1 MKVNSDAAGNL
12 KTKLTLQHNPTTAE
26 ILKFAIPSLLGVLL
40 FLIPVTYN
48 GKATIVIG
56 IMADA
61 IKGVAGAYLAQFM
74 VGVLCLS
81 ALFSLVCK
89 LLRPNFSEGTSWFKA
104 LFDVSWLWVSLRV
117 IGAVF
122 GVLTLFS
129 LGPEFIHSD
138 YTGGTILYE
147 LIPVLAVWFL
157 LAALFMPLLMEF
169 GLMDFIGTLVRKVM
183 QPMFRL
189 PGRSSIDALASW
201 MGSGTVGVLITM
213 KQYEQGYYTQREAAV
228 IATNFS
234 IASIA
239 FSFVIIN
246 FMGLGHLFVPFYLTV
261 ILTGVITAMIIPRI
275 PPLSRKKDVYYGPVG
290 KQIDEVVPHG
300 QSSWSW
306 GLEKAVEKAKNV
318 KSTGDLVKKSIL
330 NVLDIWFGLIPL
342 VMALGTVAL
351 VIAEYTPMFTWLSY
365 PFIPLLTLLQIPEA
379 TAAAPAM
386 IVGFADMF
394 LPAVI
399 GSGIES
405 ELTRFVIACISLT
418 QLIYMSEIGILLLR
432 SKIPVNFMDLVIIF
446 IQRTLISLP
455 IIALVAHLLL

>member
-157 LAALFMPLLMEF
+157 LAA
-169 GLMDFIGTLVRKVM
+169 
-183 QPMFRL
+183 
-189 PGRSSIDALASW
+189 
-201 MGSGTVGVLITM
+201 
-213 KQYEQGYYTQREAAV
+213 YTQREAAV

-261 ILTGVITAMIIPRI
+261 ILAGVITAMIIPRI

-300 QSSWSW
+300 QSS
-306 GLEKAVEKAKNV
+306 
-318 KSTGDLVKKSIL
+318 
-330 NVLDIWFGLIPL
+330 
-342 VMALGTVAL
+342 
-351 VIAEYTPMFTWLSY
+351 
-365 PFIPLLTLLQIPEA
+365 
-379 TAAAPAM
+379 
-386 IVGFADMF
+386 
-394 LPAVI
+394 
-399 GSGIES
+399 
-405 ELTRFVIACISLT
+405 
-418 QLIYMSEIGILLLR
+418 
-432 SKIPVNFMDLVIIF
+432 
-446 IQRTLISLP
+446 
-455 IIALVAHLLL
+455 